1 MSTPDHTLF
10 LDAALP
16 LDRTGLSPSG
26 LRGQVSV
33 DWVSDPSSIRDEWRA
48 LEADEPLPFGD
59 YAWAKS
65 WYESIEGQDAGKPV
79 IVIGRGPFGEP
90 CFILPFVLERRGPFR
105 VLLWPGGTHSGYQHG
120 LFSKACRT
128 HIEAIGAKT
137 FWAQVLAELPAADAV
152 AAYGVPETDV
162 ADDHPLTHL
171 PRFGCGCAG
180 HRFALSAD
188 WTSLY
193 EAKCNAKLRRNDRRC
208 ERRLEELADI
218 SFRVAR
224 SAQEKRD
231 LVDVM
236 LGQKS
241 EQLREMGAPDFTSA
255 PGIAGFYH
263 GLASSDERGEG
274 SDLFIAALELDGQ
287 PVAVNL
293 ALIKNGGAHGMILS
307 MTSGEAE
314 KFGPGRL
321 LLRRSLEHFCSIGLK
336 SMDLGAG
343 DDPYKLHWA
352 DETIGRCDVIVPL
365 NTRGRLF
372 ALGLRTLFA
381 AKARIKTSPILW
393 RLFSRY
399 RRYLFC

>member
-1 MSTPDHTLF
+1 MSTPDQTLF

-16 LDRTGLSPSG
+16 LDRTGLNQSG

-33 DWVSDPSSIRDEWRA
+33 DWVSEPSSIKAEWLE
-48 LEADEPLPFGD
+48 LEAGEPLPFGD
-59 YAWAKS
+59 YAWAQA
-65 WYESIEGQDAGKPV
+65 WYEQLDREGTDKPV
-79 IVIGRGPFGEP
+79 IVIGRGPYGEP
-90 CFILPFVLERRGPFR
+90 YFILPFVLERRGPFR

-120 LFSKACRT
+120 LFSDACRA
-128 HIEAIGAKT
+128 HIESVGAKT
-137 FWAQVLAELPAADAV
+137 FWAQVFAELPGVDAI

-171 PRFGCGCAG
+171 SRFGCGCAG
-180 HRFALSAD
+180 HRFALSPD

-208 ERRLEELADI
+208 ERRLEELGDV

-224 SAQEKRD
+224 SAQEKHD

-236 LGQKS
+236 LDQKS
-241 EQLREMGAPDFTSA
+241 SQLQEMGAPDFTSA

-263 GLASSDERGEG
+263 CLATSDEWGDG
-274 SDLFIAALELDGQ
+274 SEPFIAALELDGQ
-287 PVAVNL
+287 PIAVNL
-293 ALIKNGGAHGMILS
+293 ALIKHGCANGMILS

-321 LLRRSLEHFCSIGLK
+321 LLRRSLEHFCNIGLK

-352 DETIGRCDVIVPL
+352 DETVERCDVIVPL
-365 NTRGRLF
+365 NVRGRAF
-372 ALGLRTLFA
+372 ALGLRILFA
-381 AKARIKTSPILW
+381 AKARIKTSPLLW

-399 RRYLFC
+399 RRFLFC